1 MSAFLKRLSALMLAA
16 LLIAAV
22 FGCGGDKGADSGETS
37 AEITEPE
44 AEEAETTYPPPDAS
58 DLDLKGQKVNF
69 IAPQWSTCNYLF
81 AEELDGDA
89 VNDEAYRRAADVEE
103 VMGIEIENFWGQ
115 DTDTH
120 QMVLKTV
127 KAGDDAYQI
136 VFTHCIYGLQD
147 YVVSGAL
154 YPLDNLP
161 RVDLEAPWWDKT
173 VIESMRLGGKIFYA
187 AGDLLLQNP
196 SCMVF
201 NKTISDNY
209 GFDNHYEA
217 ASEGKWTFDRFYEEA
232 RGVSVDLDGDGEI
245 GINDQ
250 SGYAGDLTESLC
262 DITYACGEKCSIADG
277 DWIKLVFYS
286 EKMLDMFEKA
296 YSYFTDSSVC
306 QGYFRQFAAGQ
317 NFSSGLSLFSITSL
331 SGVVGLRDADVDFGI
346 LPLPKYN
353 EEQERYSVFP
363 WPIFVCVPTTV
374 QSPEL
379 VGATLERFCYE
390 STPVL
395 TAQNEILIRGKSTRD
410 EESLAMID
418 IIQASYVSDIG
429 ASYLGFD
436 PNFTKVFYSFTKLI
450 QKKNENLASEYTKA
464 EKAILKSI
472 DKLCEKIAEVSEG

>member
-1 MSAFLKRLSALMLAA
+1 MSALLKRLTALMLAA
-16 LLIAAV
+16 LLFAAL
-22 FGCGGDKGADSGETS
+22 FGCGGDKGAVSDETS
-37 AEITEPE
+37 AKITEAE

-58 DLDLKGQKVNF
+58 DLDLKGQKISL
-69 IAPQWSTCNYLF
+69 IAPQWSTCKYLF
-81 AEELDGDA
+81 AEEIDGDA
-89 VNDEAYRRAADVEE
+89 VNDEAYRRAANVEE
-103 VMGIEIENFWGQ
+103 VLGIEIEHYWGQ

-120 QMVLKTV
+120 LTVMKTV

-154 YPLDNLP
+154 YPLDDLT
-161 RVDLEAPWWDKT
+161 RVDLEAPWWDKP

-196 SCMVF
+196 SAVVF
-201 NKTISDNY
+201 NKDISENY

-217 ASEGKWTFDRFYEEA
+217 VNEGKWTFDRFYQEA

-250 SGYAGDLTESLC
+250 CGYSGDLTEALC
-262 DITYACGEKCSIADG
+262 DITYACGEKCSVAEG
-277 DWIKLVFYS
+277 DEIKLVFYS
-286 EKMLDMFEKA
+286 EKILDVFEKA

-306 QGYFRQFAAGQ
+306 QGYFRHVADGQ
-317 NFSSGLSLFSITSL
+317 IFSSGLSLFSIRSL
-331 SGVVGLRDADVDFGI
+331 GGIVGLRSADVDFGI

-353 EEQERYSVFP
+353 EAQEEYYVFP
-363 WPIFVCVPTTV
+363 WPIYVCVPTTI

-379 VGATLERFCYE
+379 VGAALERFCYE
-390 STPVL
+390 SAPVL
-395 TAQNEILIRGKSTRD
+395 NAQNEILIRGKSTRD

-418 IIQASYVSDIG
+418 IIQSSYVSDIG

-436 PNFTKVFYSFTKLI
+436 PNFSKVFYSFSTLI
-450 QKKNENLASEYTKA
+450 QKKNENLASEYSKA
-464 EKAILKSI
+464 ETAILKSI
-472 DKLCEKIAEVSEG
+472 EKLCEKIAEASEG